1 MSAKIIVIPNHKGGT
16 GKTTTAISLASSV
29 ALRGFRVLI
38 VDFDP
43 QGQAATAL
51 GLPQENGV
59 FNLLVG
65 SSVDPFQWVR
75 RTGRENLD
83 LLPGDRT
90 TASAQVVINAEN
102 RPIDAIKSAVRKLT
116 KAYDYIF
123 FDTAPSV
130 GGIQERAIYA
140 ASLVIIPTATE
151 FLSLDGLVKMSTT
164 LKALREVHHWE
175 GRLIGIL
182 PTFYDEQTR
191 ESRTSMEE
199 LHGAFP
205 ERILSPIHRATILR
219 ECAAEGKTVFEM
231 NPQHRAAREYEALAT
246 LAIRKS

>member
-1 MSAKIIVIPNHKGGT
+1 MPARIIVIPNHKGGT
-16 GKTTTAISLASSV
+16 GKTTTAISVASSA

-65 SSVDPFQWVR
+65 ASTNPFQWIR

-83 LLPGDRT
+83 ILPGDRT

-102 RPIDAIKSAVRKLT
+102 RPIDAIKTAVRKLA
-116 KAYDYIF
+116 KAYDYIV

-151 FLSLDGLVKMSTT
+151 FLSLDGLAKMTTT
-164 LKALREVHHWE
+164 LGALREVHRWE

-191 ESRTSMEE
+191 ESRESMTQ
-199 LHGAFP
+199 LQDAFP

-246 LAIRKS
+246 LAVRKS